1 MAFRNDIFV
10 AYLKEAVGAEAASV
24 VLSAL
29 DEPPSV
35 SVRVN
40 PFKKRPDFPG
50 AGQQVPWS
58 GCGFMLGSRPVFTL
72 DPYFSAGCY
81 YVQDSSSM
89 FVGHVLRQVIG
100 GGCPGVEAAGNAV
113 PVGKSSAGRPAIR
126 VLDLCAAP
134 GGKTTDAAAS
144 LRAVYGDSFFLVSNE
159 VIRARASVL
168 ATNVAVWGDPNVAVT
183 SADPSEFS
191 SLPGFFDIVLA
202 DVPCSGEGMFRKDAD
217 AAEQW
222 SPENVAHCQARQR
235 RILADVWPALAENGI
250 LIYSTCTFNRYEN
263 DDNVK
268 WAVENLG
275 AEIVFP
281 GNVHESV
288 FKTDC
293 GCSLLPGFV
302 KGEGQYCAVLR
313 KSGKGGLQ
321 DVKPDGIRRLPVQG
335 NARRQEVRERKSL
348 PSADI
353 CRYFDIPVRT
363 VVKGNLIKAVPEAAA
378 DDAELL
384 ERTVRVISSGCAA
397 GTLKGRD
404 MVPHAD
410 MALNIRTRSDV
421 FPRADL
427 DLKAAL
433 QFLRRESFALPEAE
447 KGYVMVSYGGAPLG
461 FVKNIGS
468 RCNNLHPAERR
479 IRMDIKEVDNF

>member
-50 AGQQVPWS
+50 AGQPVPWS
-58 GCGFMLGSRPVFTL
+58 DCGFMLGSRPVFTL

-113 PVGKSSAGRPAIR
+113 PVGRPCAGRPAIR

-183 SADPSEFS
+183 PHC
-191 SLPGFFDIVLA
+191 PGFSISYWPMCR
-202 DVPCSGEGMFRKDAD
+202 VPAKECFG
-217 AAEQW
+217 
-222 SPENVAHCQARQR
+222 
-235 RILADVWPALAENGI
+235 RILMLLSNGR
-250 LIYSTCTFNRYEN
+250 LKMWR
-263 DDNVK
+263 
-268 WAVENLG
+268 
-275 AEIVFP
+275 IV
-281 GNVHESV
+281 
-288 FKTDC
+288 
-293 GCSLLPGFV
+293 
-302 KGEGQYCAVLR
+302 
-313 KSGKGGLQ
+313 
-321 DVKPDGIRRLPVQG
+321 
-335 NARRQEVRERKSL
+335 RQ
-348 PSADI
+348 
-353 CRYFDIPVRT
+353 
-363 VVKGNLIKAVPEAAA
+363 
-378 DDAELL
+378 
-384 ERTVRVISSGCAA
+384 
-397 GTLKGRD
+397 GRD
-404 MVPHAD
+404 GYWPTCGRHW
-410 MALNIRTRSDV
+410 
-421 FPRADL
+421 
-427 DLKAAL
+427 LKTA
-433 QFLRRESFALPEAE
+433 F
-447 KGYVMVSYGGAPLG
+447 
-461 FVKNIGS
+461 
-468 RCNNLHPAERR
+468 
-479 IRMDIKEVDNF
+479 